1 MVEAHLGRVRATAYA
16 KLTLSLRVL
25 GRRPDGYH
33 ELDALAVSIGQP
45 TDVVEAT
52 AVPHPG
58 GVTFELEGEGDH
70 VPTGLENLA
79 ARAAED
85 LLLRAGRSGHGVRVV
100 LRKRI
105 PAGAGLGGGS
115 ADAAATLVAV
125 RRLLEI
131 DVDDHGLS
139 ELAARLG
146 SDVPFC
152 LRGGSAR
159 MRGRGEIIE
168 KVPVPRGVGFVV
180 ALPPFRLATP
190 AVYQAWDELGGPKS
204 TRIIEAPGAIARL
217 EPQLV
222 NDLEPAAERVEP
234 RLADFRR
241 ALEAAA
247 GAPAIMAGSGS
258 AYAVPLADENSA
270 GAIAT
275 QVSRHLRLPTV
286 AARVMSR
293 GVRLGA

>member
-1 MVEAHLGRVRATAYA
+1 VVEAHLGRVRATAYA

-25 GRRPDGYH
+25 GVRPDGYH
-33 ELDALAVSIGQP
+33 ELDGLAVSIGQP
-45 TDVVEAT
+45 TDVVEAR

-58 GVTFELEGEGDH
+58 GVTFELEGEAEH
-70 VPTGLENLA
+70 VPTGLDNLS

-85 LLLRAGRSGHGVRVV
+85 LLLRAGRLGHGVRVV

-131 DVDDHGLS
+131 DVDDQGLT

-152 LRGGSAR
+152 LRGGAAR

-168 KVPVPRGVGFVV
+168 RVAVPRGVSFVV

-190 AVYQAWDELGGPKS
+190 EVYAAWDELGGPKS
-204 TRIIEAPGAIARL
+204 TRIVEAPPTLARL
-217 EPQLV
+217 EPELV
-222 NDLEPAAERVEP
+222 NDLEPAAVRVEP

-241 ALEAAA
+241 ALENAA

-258 AYAVPLADENSA
+258 AYAVPLEDETRAAAVANHVGHSMRVPA
-270 GAIAT
+270 
-275 QVSRHLRLPTV
+275 V
-286 AARVMSR
+286 AARIMTR